1 MEQNE
6 GKWVTTSKEDIEKE
20 MKSDY
25 FIKKFSVIDY
35 LKDLYERLILE
46 PEGSLTARTI
56 ESLEDFSSIFIGIF
70 KKLSLLRD
78 TPNDKNI
85 YKYGY
90 IIQRIIEEFKI
101 LTLIM
106 FSNHGVIS
114 EIQKM

>member
-6 GKWVTTSKEDIEKE
+6 GKWVTTTKEDIEKE

-56 ESLEDFSSIFIGIF
+56 ESL
-70 KKLSLLRD
+70 
-78 TPNDKNI
+78 
-85 YKYGY
+85 
-90 IIQRIIEEFKI
+90 
-101 LTLIM
+101 
-106 FSNHGVIS
+106 
-114 EIQKM
+114 